1 MDTMQ
6 KEPKKTGQT
15 FIAQV
20 SPENES
26 IQEPTAQS
34 CGIVIFGATGD
45 LTQRKLIPA
54 LFHLFQ
60 GWLLPDRWYVLG
72 VGRKKMTHEDFRTS
86 VRKSLDGVSRMGQV
100 PTAVWETFGK
110 RFYYAPLS
118 DIEKPKEY
126 AQLGKDLVELEQVHK
141 TGGNRIFYLA
151 TPPGLYSTIV
161 HQLGMAGLSGQG
173 QKRAGDHCKTEQKT
187 KSSPKKKGSVRLIVE
202 KPFGTDL
209 ESAQNLNQEI
219 REVFGEEQLYR
230 IDHYLGKEA
239 VQNMLFLRY
248 ANAIFEP
255 IWNRRYIDHIQITA
269 AETLGIESRAG
280 YYEEAGALRDM
291 FQNHL
296 LQLLCLVAMEAPSS
310 FESERIRDEKVK
322 VLRSV
327 RPINLEQIDQ
337 CAIRGQYGK
346 GLMDGVTVDDYRK
359 EPGVAAHSK
368 TETFAALKLH
378 IDNWRWQGVPFYLR
392 SGKRMAKKSTE
403 IVIVFKEVPHLLFK
417 PMIPGRLESNTLVL
431 SVQPTEG
438 IALTF
443 QAKYPGPK
451 FSVGRVTM
459 DFNYSGAFHSASP
472 DAYERLLVDCMAG
485 DQMLFSRGD
494 WIELSWKLLMPL
506 LNHWKKTPAP
516 CFPNYP
522 SGSFGPKEADELLK
536 RDGRAWRSP

>member
-1 MDTMQ
+1 MQ
-6 KEPKKTGQT
+6 QKGPKKTGQT
-15 FIAQV
+15 SISQV
-20 SPENES
+20 SPGKEGYQDPAPES
-26 IQEPTAQS
+26 SALI
-34 CGIVIFGATGD
+34 IFGATGD

-72 VGRKKMTHEDFRTS
+72 VGRKEMTEEQFRGM
-86 VRKSLDGVSRMGQV
+86 VRKSLDGASRMGQI
-100 PTAVWETFGK
+100 PTAVWETFRK
-110 RFYYAPLS
+110 NFHYTPIK
-118 DIEKPKEY
+118 DFENPKEY
-126 AQLGKDLVELEQVHK
+126 SALEKQLCDFDQIHK
-141 TGGNRIFYLA
+141 IGGNRIFYLA
-151 TPPGLYSTIV
+151 TPPGLYSKIV
-161 HQLGMAGLSGQG
+161 CQLGIAGLSGQG
-173 QKRAGDHCKTEQKT
+173 QKKAYDPSKT
-187 KSSPKKKGSVRLIVE
+187 KKKPLLKKKSAVRLIVE

-209 ESAQNLNQEI
+209 DSAQALNEEI

-239 VQNMLFLRY
+239 VQNMLFLRF

-255 IWNRRYIDHIQITA
+255 IWNRRFIDHVQITA
-269 AETLGIESRAG
+269 AETLGIENRAG

-296 LQLLCLVAMEAPSS
+296 FQLLCLVAMEAPTG
-310 FESERIRDEKVK
+310 FQADRIRDEKIK

-337 CAIRGQYGK
+337 CAIRGQYGE
-346 GLMDGVTVDDYRK
+346 GLIEGKPVVDYRE
-359 EPGVAAHSK
+359 EPGVAKNSR
-368 TETFAALKLH
+368 TETFAALKLY

-392 SGKRMAKKSTE
+392 SGKRLAKKSTE
-403 IVIVFKEVPHLLFK
+403 IVIVFKEVPHLLFN
-417 PMIPGRLESNTLVL
+417 PMIPGKIESNTLVL

-438 IALTF
+438 ISLTF

-459 DFNYSGAFHSASP
+459 DFNYRGAFQSDSP
-472 DAYERLLVDCMAG
+472 DAYERLLLDCMAG

-494 WIELSWKLLMPL
+494 WIELSWELLMPL
-506 LNHWKKTPAP
+506 LDHWKKTPAP

-522 SGSFGPKEADELLK
+522 SGSFGPKEADELIK
-536 RDGRAWRSP
+536 KDGRSWRTP

>member
-1 MDTMQ
+1 MRP
-6 KEPKKTGQT
+6 KESDKTGET

-20 SPENES
+20 APEKEHIEEPSP
-26 IQEPTAQS
+26 QS
-34 CGIVIFGATGD
+34 CGIIIFGATGD

-72 VGRKKMTHEDFRTS
+72 VGRKEISHETFRDN
-86 VRKSLDGVSRMGQV
+86 VRKSLDGASRMAQV

-110 RFYYAPLS
+110 RFYYATLS
-118 DIEKPKEY
+118 DLENPKAY
-126 AQLGKDLVELEQVHK
+126 ATLKKELAALDQSHQ

-151 TPPGLYSTIV
+151 TPPGLYSKIV
-161 HQLGMAGLSGQG
+161 HQLGRAGLSGQG
-173 QKRAGDHCKTEQKT
+173 QKRAYDHGTSKQTPRT
-187 KSSPKKKGSVRLIVE
+187 SPKKRGSVRLIVE

-209 ESAQNLNQEI
+209 DSAQALNAKI
-219 REVFGEEQLYR
+219 RAVFGEEQLYR

-239 VQNMLFLRY
+239 VQNTLFLRF

-255 IWNRRYIDHIQITA
+255 VWNRRYIDHIQITA
-269 AETLGIESRAG
+269 AETLGVENRAG
-280 YYEEAGALRDM
+280 YYESAGALRDM

-296 LQLLCLVAMEAPSS
+296 LQLLCLVAMEAPTS

-327 RPINLEQIDQ
+327 RPINLDQIDQ
-337 CAIRGQYGK
+337 CAIRGQYGQ
-346 GLMDGVTVDDYRK
+346 GLIDGTAVEDYRK
-359 EPGVAAHSK
+359 EPGVAARSK
-368 TETFAALKLH
+368 TETFAALKFY

-403 IVIVFKEVPHLLFK
+403 IVIVFKEVPHLLFN
-417 PMIPGRLESNTLVL
+417 PMVPGGLESNTLVL

-459 DFNYSGAFHSASP
+459 DFNYRGAFQSASP
-472 DAYERLLVDCMAG
+472 DAYERLLLDCMAG

-494 WIELSWKLLMPL
+494 WIERSWSLLMPL
-506 LNHWKKTPAP
+506 LNHWEKTPAP

-522 SGSFGPKEADELLK
+522 SGSFGPKEADDLIQ

>member
-1 MDTMQ
+1 MQQ
-6 KEPKKTGQT
+6 KESKKTGQT
-15 FIAQV
+15 FI
-20 SPENES
+20 SPVASGKEAYE
-26 IQEPTAQS
+26 EPAPQS
-34 CGIVIFGATGD
+34 SGLVIFGATGD

-72 VGRKKMTHEDFRTS
+72 VGRREMSDEAFRET
-86 VRKSLDGVSRMGQV
+86 VRKSLDGASRMGPI
-100 PTAVWETFGK
+100 PTAVWETFRK
-110 RFYYAPLS
+110 NFHYAALKDFEAP
-118 DIEKPKEY
+118 DEY
-126 AQLGKDLVELEQVHK
+126 AALEKQLVALDQAHK

-151 TPPGLYSTIV
+151 TPPGLYSKIV
-161 HQLGMAGLSGQG
+161 RQLGIAGLSGRG
-173 QKRAGDHCKTEQKT
+173 KRRRDDQNKAVGKK
-187 KSSPKKKGSVRLIVE
+187 KPVAKKKGSVRLIVE
-202 KPFGTDL
+202 KPFGTDVDT
-209 ESAQNLNQEI
+209 SRALNQEM

-239 VQNMLFLRY
+239 VQNMLFLRF

-255 IWNRRYIDHIQITA
+255 IWNRRFIDHIQITA
-269 AETLGIESRAG
+269 AETLGIENRAG

-296 LQLLCLVAMEAPSS
+296 MQLLCLVAMEAPTG
-310 FESERIRDEKVK
+310 FEADRIRDEKMK

-327 RPINLEQIDQ
+327 RPINIAQIDE
-337 CAIRGQYGK
+337 CAIRGQYGA
-346 GLMDGVTVDDYRK
+346 GLMAGETVTDYRK
-359 EPGVAAHSK
+359 ESGVAPHSK
-368 TETFAALKLH
+368 TETFAALKLY

-403 IVIVFKEVPHLLFK
+403 IVIVFKEVPHMLFS
-417 PMIPGRLESNTLVL
+417 PMISGGLESNTLVL
-431 SVQPTEG
+431 SVQPSEG
-438 IALTF
+438 IALSF

-459 DFNYSGAFHSASP
+459 DFNYHGAFQSASP

-494 WIELSWKLLMPL
+494 WIEASWQILMPL
-506 LNHWKKTPAP
+506 LDHWKKTPAP

-522 SGSFGPKEADELLK
+522 SGSFGPKEADDLIK
-536 RDGRAWRSP
+536 RDGRAWRTP

>member
-1 MDTMQ
+1 
-6 KEPKKTGQT
+6 
-15 FIAQV
+15 
-20 SPENES
+20 
-26 IQEPTAQS
+26 
-34 CGIVIFGATGD
+34 
-45 LTQRKLIPA
+45 
-54 LFHLFQ
+54 
-60 GWLLPDRWYVLG
+60 
-72 VGRKKMTHEDFRTS
+72 MTS
-86 VRKSLDGVSRMGQV
+86 
-100 PTAVWETFGK
+100 PTAVWETFRK
-110 RFYYAPLS
+110 RFYYTTLEN
-118 DIEKPKEY
+118 IENPKAY
-126 AQLGKDLVELEQVHK
+126 TQLGADLEELDQTYK

-151 TPPGLYSTIV
+151 TPPGLYSKIV
-161 HQLGMAGLSGQG
+161 HQLGVSGLSGQD
-173 QKRAGDHCKTEQKT
+173 QKRAYDHTDSAHKT
-187 KSSPKKKGSVRLIVE
+187 KSKKTKKGSVRLIVE

-209 ESAQNLNQEI
+209 DSAQALNTKI

-239 VQNMLFLRY
+239 VQNMLFFRF

-269 AETLGIESRAG
+269 AETLGIENRAG
-280 YYEEAGALRDM
+280 YYEEAGVLRDM

-310 FESERIRDEKVK
+310 FESERIRDEKLK

-327 RPINLEQIDQ
+327 RPLNLKQIDQ
-337 CAIRGQYGK
+337 CAIRGQYGE
-346 GLMDGVTVDDYRK
+346 GLIDGETVSEYRN
-359 EPGVAAHSK
+359 ESGVARNSK

-392 SGKRMAKKSTE
+392 SGKRLAKKSTE

-417 PMIPGRLESNTLVL
+417 SMIPGRLEPNTLVL
-431 SVQPTEG
+431 SVQPSEG

-459 DFNYSGAFHSASP
+459 DFNYSGAFQSASP
-472 DAYERLLVDCMAG
+472 DAYERLLLDCMAG

-494 WIELSWKLLMPL
+494 WIEVSWALLMPL
-506 LNHWKKTPAP
+506 LNHWKKTPTP

-522 SGSFGPKEADELLK
+522 SGSFGPKDADDLIK
-536 RDGRAWRSP
+536 RDGRSWRSP